1 MDLPIL
7 ISGGTI
13 VDGSGEEP
21 YVGDML
27 IRAGR
32 IVEVGAV
39 AMPENVIELVA
50 HGLVVA
56 PGFIDIHSHS
66 DFSLYND
73 PRAVS
78 SLTQGVTLEVVGNC
92 GHGCAPITVPE
103 IFQHNIYGYEPGM
116 EMPWQSVGTYLD
128 ALQGRRPAVNVATL
142 VPNGNLRLAVVGRA
156 DRPAES
162 GEIRQMRKRSNR
174 AWKRVLG
181 DLFHWA

>member
-78 SLTQGVTLEVVGNC
+78 SLTKGLHLKWLATVDMAVRQSQCRKFSNTIYMAMNRVWKCLGNPSVRILMHCRAPAC
-92 GHGCAPITVPE
+92 GQRGDTCSKRKFAPCS
-103 IFQHNIYGYEPGM
+103 GWPG
-116 EMPWQSVGTYLD
+116 
-128 ALQGRRPAVNVATL
+128 
-142 VPNGNLRLAVVGRA
+142 
-156 DRPAES
+156 
-162 GEIRQMRKRSNR
+162 
-174 AWKRVLG
+174 
-181 DLFHWA
+181 